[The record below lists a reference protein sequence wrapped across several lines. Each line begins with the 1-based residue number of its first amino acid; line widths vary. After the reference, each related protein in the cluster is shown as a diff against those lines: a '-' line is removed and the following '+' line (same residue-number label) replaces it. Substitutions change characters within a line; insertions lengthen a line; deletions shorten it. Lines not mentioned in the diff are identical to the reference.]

1 MNKTEL
7 KNYLLS
13 EEKRSFKGWD
23 FSYIENQM
31 EQEPLSWDYRNIVN
45 TYRKD
50 FQKLLDMGTGGG
62 EFLLTLKHPYE
73 NTAVTEAY
81 PPNAALCRE
90 KLQPLGIDIRQIYS
104 DNDLPFDDNSFDII
118 LNRHEAYDVGEVSR
132 ILKPRGIFI
141 TQQVG
146 GQNNNSL
153 SSRLIDN
160 FTPQFPDHNL
170 RNRMNDLEKAGFKIV
185 FAKEEFPKVEFRDIG
200 AVVYFA
206 KIIKWEFPDF
216 SVENCFDKLCDMYND
231 FLNMGKITTHQHR
244 FVISAY
250 KL

>member
-7 KNYLLS
+7 KSYLLS

-23 FSYIENQM
+23 FSYIENRM

-62 EFLLTLKHPYE
+62 EFLLTLNHPYE

-81 PPNAALCRE
+81 PPNAALCME
-90 KLQPLGIDIRQIYS
+90 KLQPLGIDVRQIYS
-104 DNDLPFDDNSFDII
+104 DSDLPFDDNSFDII
-118 LNRHEAYDVGEVSR
+118 LNRHEAFDVGEVSR
-132 ILKPRGIFI
+132 ILKPDGFFI

-153 SSRLIDN
+153 SNRLIDN
-160 FTPQFPDHNL
+160 FKPRFPSHNL
-170 RNRMNDLEKAGFKIV
+170 SNRVNELEKAGFKML
-185 FAKEEFPKVEFRDIG
+185 FAKEEFPRVEFMDIG
-200 AVVYFA
+200 AVVYLA
-206 KIIKWEFPDF
+206 KIIEWEFPDF
-216 SVENCFDKLCDMYND
+216 SVEHCFDKLCDMYNE
-231 FLNMGKITTHQHR
+231 FLKVGKITTHQHR
-244 FVISAY
+244 FVIAAY

>member
-13 EEKRSFKGWD
+13 EEARSFTGWD
-23 FSYIENQM
+23 FSYIENRMKQD
-31 EQEPLSWDYRNIVN
+31 PLSWNYGDIVN
-45 TYRKD
+45 TYRRKS
-50 FQKLLDMGTGGG
+50 QKLLDMGTGDG
-62 EFLLTLKHPYE
+62 EFLLKLKHPYE

-90 KLQPLGIDIRQIYS
+90 KLQPLGIDVRQIVN
-104 DNDLPFDDNSFDII
+104 DDDLPFDNDSFDMI

-132 ILKPRGIFI
+132 ILKPQGIFI

-153 SSRLIDN
+153 SNRLIDN
-160 FTPQFPDHNL
+160 FIPQFPNHNL
-170 RNRMNDLEKAGFKIV
+170 NNCVNDLEKAEFKIV
-185 FAKEEFPKVEFRDIG
+185 FAKEEFPKVEFSDMG
-200 AVVYFA
+200 AVVYLA
-206 KIIKWEFPDF
+206 KIIEWEFPDF
-216 SVENCFDKLCDMYND
+216 SVERCFDRLYDMYGD
-231 FLNMGKITTHQHR
+231 FLKGDKIVTYQHR
-244 FVISAY
+244 FVIAAY